1 MIFLTR
7 PFSLDELDLVIKDMK
22 SNTAP
27 GPNGYFVVFFKA
39 FWPLIREDVKEM
51 LDNLRNGQLEL

>member
-27 GPNGYFVVFFKA
+27 GPNGYSVEFFKA